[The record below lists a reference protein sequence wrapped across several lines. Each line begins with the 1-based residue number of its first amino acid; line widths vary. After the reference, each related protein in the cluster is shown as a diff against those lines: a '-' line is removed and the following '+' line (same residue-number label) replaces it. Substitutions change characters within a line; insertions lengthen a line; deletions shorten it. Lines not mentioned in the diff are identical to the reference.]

1 MRQWLF
7 PFLLA
12 VAGLVVL
19 LAPIPFIFQKEVQ
32 CLPCDPGL
40 PRSKCPKCP
49 QKGDL
54 GWGPSL
60 SRLIIWELHKY
71 KSREITPPP
80 PTDPIDPT
88 KNFRVLCEENGGR
101 WLEKYQECEGVQKAT
116 CDALGGNFG
125 ECDSACRHDPVADKC
140 ITLCVRVCKL
150 N

>member
-54 GWGPSL
+54 GWGPSF
-60 SRLIIWELHKY
+60 SRLIIWEFYKY
-71 KSREITPPP
+71 QSREIAPPLP
-80 PTDPIDPT
+80 ADPVNSIE
-88 KNFRVLCEENGGR
+88 NFRTYCKQSGGR
-101 WLEKYQECEGVQKAT
+101 WLENYQECEGIQRLQ
-116 CDALGGNFG
+116 CDQLGGTYADC
-125 ECDSACRHDPVADKC
+125 ESPCRNDPKSQQC
-140 ITLCVRVCKL
+140 ITLCVQVCKL
-150 N
+150 